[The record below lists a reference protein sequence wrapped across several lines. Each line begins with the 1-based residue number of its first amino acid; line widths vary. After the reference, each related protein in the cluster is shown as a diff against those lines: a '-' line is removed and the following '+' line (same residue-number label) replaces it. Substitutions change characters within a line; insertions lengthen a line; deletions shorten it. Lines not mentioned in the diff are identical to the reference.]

1 MDLRVKIL
9 GAAEKSHGVFEVRR
23 GFQFGDVPRTNFAH
37 IAVPESLYVSGGIA
51 VAVK

>member
-9 GAAEKSHGVFEVRR
+9 GAAEKSHDVLEVRR

-37 IAVPESLYVSGGIA
+37 MVVSESLLPRAAGGIA
-51 VAVK
+51 VK